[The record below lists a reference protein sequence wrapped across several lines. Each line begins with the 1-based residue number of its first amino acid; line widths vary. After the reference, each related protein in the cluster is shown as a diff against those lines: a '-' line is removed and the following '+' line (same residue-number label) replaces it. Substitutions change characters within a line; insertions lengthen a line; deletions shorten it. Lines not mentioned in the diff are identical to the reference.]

1 MSFGGAF
8 SGKIWLKVYRVS
20 GKGKHVLKKKKKTG
34 PKELSRLKSF
44 LKVDGDVLMKDLQAV
59 ATVMEPKRVVKPN
72 V

>member
-1 MSFGGAF
+1 MAESLQ
-8 SGKIWLKVYRVS
+8 SKWEGKKNA
-20 GKGKHVLKKKKKTG
+20 KKKKKKG

>member
-1 MSFGGAF
+1 MAESLQ
-8 SGKIWLKVYRVS
+8 SKWEGKTCAE
-20 GKGKHVLKKKKKTG
+20 KKKKKKG

>member
-1 MSFGGAF
+1 MAESLQ
-8 SGKIWLKVYRVS
+8 SKWEGKTCAE
-20 GKGKHVLKKKKKTG
+20 KKKKKG

>member
-1 MSFGGAF
+1 M
-8 SGKIWLKVYRVS
+8 
-20 GKGKHVLKKKKKTG
+20 LKKKKKKG